1 MFISG
6 LFLLVLGLIGLV
18 FTIVPPVEEAR
29 LGALG
34 VALGCG
40 LSGLLLVYLDA
51 PSKKDKPPAGS
62 QRAKATIIEAQSTTG
77 SVAGYPMVDVTL
89 EVHPKGGGIPYQ
101 VKRKFSAG
109 RLGRIEPGR
118 KIDVFY
124 DPANPEKLD
133 LA

>member
-1 MFISG
+1 VFAVG
-6 LFLLVLGLIGLV
+6 LLLLALGLAGAV
-18 FTIVPPVEEAR
+18 FAIVPPVEAAR
-29 LGALG
+29 VGAIG

-51 PSKKDKPPAGS
+51 PSRRKELPPGS
-62 QRAKATIIEAQSTTG
+62 IRAKATILEARGTAG
-77 SVAGYPMVDVTL
+77 AVAGYQMIELTL
-89 EVHPKGGGIPYQ
+89 EVHPKDGVPFQ

-109 RLGRIEPGR
+109 RLGRVEQGR
-118 KIDVFY
+118 ELDVVF